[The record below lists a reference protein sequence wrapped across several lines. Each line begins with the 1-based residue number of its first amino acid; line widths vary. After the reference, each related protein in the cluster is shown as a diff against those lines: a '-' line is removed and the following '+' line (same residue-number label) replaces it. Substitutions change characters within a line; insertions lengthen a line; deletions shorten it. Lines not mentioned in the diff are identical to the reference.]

1 MKDNYYIPFTKEMKK
16 DYTIL
21 LPNML
26 PMHFKMISR
35 ILALYGYKT
44 DLLDG
49 DGKEIA
55 AMGLKYTHN
64 DACYPALLVIGQ
76 FLLALESGKYDVHK
90 TALIMFQTGG
100 GCRASNYISL
110 IRKALARA
118 GYGFVPVISMSV
130 SGLEKH
136 PGFSLTLPIWR
147 RMVYGVLYADLLMS
161 LVHQVR
167 ATEKHAGDAEAL
179 ADAFCTRLAEE
190 MAQKR
195 VRYRDVKANYTRIL
209 DAFAAIEREDR
220 PRVRVGV
227 VGEIFVKYA
236 PVANNHLVDFL
247 VSEGAEPVVPGLVD
261 FCLYCVTEMH
271 DEYTLYGG
279 SWIKHKIF
287 GFVKNYLLKKQKDLL
302 DAVKTHGV
310 FSALSPFSHTE
321 TLAKDYISRGVTM
334 GEGWLLT
341 AEMLELAE
349 SGVPNIICVQ
359 PFGCLPNHICGKGMM
374 KPIKERN
381 PDVNIV
387 AIDYDPGMSAV
398 NQENR
403 IKLMLANAKR
413 EKTEAPVP

>member
-1 MKDNYYIPFTKEMKK
+1 M
-16 DYTIL
+16 
-21 LPNML
+21 
-26 PMHFKMISR
+26 
-35 ILALYGYKT
+35 
-44 DLLDG
+44 
-49 DGKEIA
+49 
-55 AMGLKYTHN
+55 
-64 DACYPALLVIGQ
+64 
-76 FLLALESGKYDVHK
+76 ALESGKYDVHK

-167 ATEKHAGDAEAL
+167 ATEQHKGDAEAL
-179 ADAFCTRLAEE
+179 ADAWCTRLAEE
-190 MAQKR
+190 MAGKR

-209 DAFAAIEREDR
+209 DSFAAVARKDG
-220 PRVRVGV
+220 PCVRVGI

-247 VSEGAEPVVPGLVD
+247 ISEGAEPVVPGLVD

-287 GFVKNYLLKKQKDLL
+287 GIVKNYLLKKQKDLL
-302 DAVKTHGV
+302 DAIASHGV
-310 FSALSPFSHTE
+310 FRALSPFSHTE

-334 GEGWLLT
+334 GEGSRANLNLFKIVLKTVVDLWIYQYRKQAVIIFTLFK
-341 AEMLELAE
+341 
-349 SGVPNIICVQ
+349 NI
-359 PFGCLPNHICGKGMM
+359 
-374 KPIKERN
+374 
-381 PDVNIV
+381 
-387 AIDYDPGMSAV
+387 
-398 NQENR
+398 
-403 IKLMLANAKR
+403 
-413 EKTEAPVP
+413 EKFYSNVTTY